1 MSGVIE
7 MVYFWVSLIVVFLII
22 EALTT
27 QLVTIWFAV
36 GAGGALVAQLLH
48 APEWVQWIIFI
59 AVSGVLLLAT
69 RPIAKR
75 MKKKVQPTNV
85 DALIG
90 KTAIVSEAIDN
101 TAGKG
106 QVKVGGNV
114 WSARSLDGSKIREG
128 EEAVVRTVEGV
139 KLIVEAAAKTE

>member
-7 MVYFWVSLIVVFLII
+7 MVYFWIALIVVFLII

-36 GAGGALVAQLLH
+36 GAGGALVAHLLH
-48 APEWVQWIIFI
+48 APEWLQWVIFI
-59 AVSGVLLLAT
+59 AVSAVLLAVT
-69 RPIAKR
+69 RPLAKKMR
-75 MKKKVQPTNV
+75 KKVQPTNV

-90 KTAIVSEAIDN
+90 KTAVVSEMIDN

-106 QVKVGGNV
+106 QAKVEGNV
-114 WSARSLDGSKIREG
+114 WSARSVDGVKIQEG
-128 EEAVVRTVEGV
+128 EEVVVRAVEGV
-139 KLIVEAAAKTE
+139 KLIVEPAAKTE

>member
-1 MSGVIE
+1 

-36 GAGGALVAQLLH
+36 GAGGALVAQLLN

-75 MKKKVQPTNV
+75 IKKKVQPTNV

-106 QVKVGGNV
+106 QVKVEGNV
-114 WSARSLDGSKIREG
+114 WSARSLDGSKIQEG

-139 KLIVEAAAKTE
+139 KLIVEAAAKKE